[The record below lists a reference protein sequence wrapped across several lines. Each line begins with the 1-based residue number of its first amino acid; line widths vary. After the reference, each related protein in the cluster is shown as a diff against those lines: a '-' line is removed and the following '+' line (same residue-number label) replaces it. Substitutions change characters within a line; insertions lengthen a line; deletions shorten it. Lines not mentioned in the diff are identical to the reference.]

1 MPAAPIHH
9 TATVDTPWDGAA
21 AEKAFDKKPADF
33 PKFYAWIDEGESD
46 SDADGTDKEDGWG
59 PHHEVDAEGVP
70 GAANINAVHAAV
82 AALNGAHGNKSRIPD
97 SDRQGV
103 FDHLVAHLKDAGVK
117 AADLPELKS
126 ARPHVTPTG
135 RRRQSRTLG
144 PGREFRRFA
153 ASGLE
158 VRAASGSDSITI
170 TGMPIMYD
178 APYQVCDMFG
188 EFTETMHAGV
198 ATNVLATQPDVRFL
212 FNHDGMPLARTLS
225 GTLSLADT
233 ATGLSMTATLDA
245 RQQLACDLAVAIE
258 RGDVTQMS
266 CGFVVAMD
274 TWNADYTERDIW
286 RLEQLFD
293 VSAVTYP
300 ASPTTSIEL
309 ALRSMMAAPVESRAR
324 LRHVWIAAREARE
337 GKVLS
342 AENAGLLQQAL
353 DALHEADDVDIPSI
367 VKSLQTID
375 SALDKGQE
383 AVSSVIGKANPDGD
397 AGDKEPELTDNQ
409 DGTDVSPS
417 LDPQVMQDGTGV
429 RSADEPGETRAGFV
443 PAPYHQD
450 PDEVVVCP
458 NCGLHDDVDARFC
471 DQCGFQLIGAEDV
484 AVDMSGQ
491 ARSRNVALELELE
504 RMRLRGDRNRRIA

>member
-1 MPAAPIHH
+1 MPAGP
-9 TATVDTPWDGAA
+9 
-21 AEKAFDKKPADF
+21 
-33 PKFYAWIDEGESD
+33 
-46 SDADGTDKEDGWG
+46 TD
-59 PHHEVDAEGVP
+59 
-70 GAANINAVHAAV
+70 AAV
-82 AALNGAHGNKSRIPD
+82 TVEAP
-97 SDRQGV
+97 
-103 FDHLVAHLKDAGVK
+103 
-117 AADLPELKS
+117 PE
-126 ARPHVTPTG
+126 VTTDEQPSEIKRS

-178 APYQVCDMFG
+178 TPYRVCDMFG

-198 ATNVLATQPDVRFL
+198 ATNVLAAQPDVRFL

-225 GTLSLADT
+225 GTLTLADT

-375 SALDKGQE
+375 EALDAGQA
-383 AVSSVIGKANPDGD
+383 AVSSVLGKANPDGD
-397 AGDKEPELTDNQ
+397 ADDKEPELADDE
-409 DGTDVSPS
+409 DGTEGGNTETPG
-417 LDPQVMQDGTGV
+417 LQDATGT
-429 RSADEPGETRAGFV
+429 RSAIPATREERQAAPQSFNDIQRAVMDAVTAQFADDDDTWCDLWLEDCGDDWVVFHSYEPNPGV
-443 PAPYHQD
+443 
-450 PDEVVVCP
+450 
-458 NCGLHDDVDARFC
+458 GLWRVSYTLDAS
-471 DQCGFQLIGAEDV
+471 GV
-484 AVDMSGQ
+484 AVLGDDLVQ
-491 ARSRNVALELELE
+491 VAEQTLYVPVARSRNVALELEAE
-504 RMRLRGDRNRRIA
+504 RLRLHRRKIVA